1 MSNQSKFLFGSKNYL
16 LLFISIL
23 VIATGFILM
32 IGGGGTTDT
41 DFNPDIFSTRRII
54 ISPIIIII
62 GYVLIGV
69 SIFYNDWGA

>member
-1 MSNQSKFLFGSKNYL
+1 MSNQSKFLFGNKNYL

-41 DFNPDIFSTRRII
+41 DFNPDIFSNRRII
-54 ISPIIIII
+54 IAPIVIII
-62 GYVLIGV
+62 GYNLKFV
-69 SIFYNDWGA
+69 

>member
-1 MSNQSKFLFGSKNYL
+1 MSNQSKLLFGNKNYL

-41 DFNPDIFSTRRII
+41 DFNPDIFSNQRII
-54 ISPIIIII
+54 IAPIVIII
-62 GYVLIGV
+62 GYILIGV
-69 SIFYNDWGA
+69 SIFYND

>member
-16 LLFISIL
+16 LLLIGIL

-32 IGGGGTTDT
+32 IGGGGISDT
-41 DFNPDIFSTRRII
+41 DFNPDIFSNRRII
-54 ISPIIIII
+54 IAPIVIII

-69 SIFYNDWGA
+69 SIFYND

>member
-1 MSNQSKFLFGSKNYL
+1 MSNQSKFLFGNKNYL

-32 IGGGGTTDT
+32 IGGGGISDT
-41 DFNPDIFSTRRII
+41 DFNPDIFSNRRII
-54 ISPIIIII
+54 IAPIVIII

-69 SIFYNDWGA
+69 SIFYND

>member
-16 LLFISIL
+16 LLLIGIL

-32 IGGGGTTDT
+32 IGGGGATDS
-41 DFNPDIFSTRRII
+41 DFNPDIFSNRRII
-54 ISPIIIII
+54 IAPIVIII

-69 SIFYNDWGA
+69 SIFYND